1 MWHRLGT
8 GTQKTGKLKK
18 KKKKKETD
26 TISLPFL
33 FRLHITFFLIRPRV
47 NTSSLHTNITE
58 FLSIASNPKC
68 FHAILI
74 KGLRDDCPNLK
85 SHILGLFVLFST
97 VTSAGTILK
106 KGQMNCSSLS
116 GRDPIALFQIKS
128 LQRDNRLSPHKRC
141 NTE

>member
-18 KKKKKETD
+18 KKRKRRP
-26 TISLPFL
+26 ILFPCL
-33 FRLHITFFLIRPRV
+33 FRLHITFFLIRPRG
-47 NTSSLHTNITE
+47 NTSSLDTNITE

-85 SHILGLFVLFST
+85 SHILGLFVLFSADI
-97 VTSAGTILK
+97 SRYHFEERSDELFFLK
-106 KGQMNCSSLS
+106 WQRSNSLIS
-116 GRDPIALFQIKS
+116 
-128 LQRDNRLSPHKRC
+128 N
-141 NTE
+141 

>member
-18 KKKKKETD
+18 KKKRKRRL
-26 TISLPFL
+26 ILFPCL
-33 FRLHITFFLIRPRV
+33 FRLHITFFLIRPRG
-47 NTSSLHTNITE
+47 NTSSLDTNITE

-85 SHILGLFVLFST
+85 SHILGLFVLFSADI
-97 VTSAGTILK
+97 SRYHFEERSDELFFLK
-106 KGQMNCSSLS
+106 WQRSNSLIS
-116 GRDPIALFQIKS
+116 
-128 LQRDNRLSPHKRC
+128 N
-141 NTE
+141 

>member
-18 KKKKKETD
+18 KKKRKRRL
-26 TISLPFL
+26 ILFPCL
-33 FRLHITFFLIRPRV
+33 FRLHITFFLIRPRG
-47 NTSSLHTNITE
+47 NTSSLDTNITE

-85 SHILGLFVLFST
+85 SHILGLFVLFSA

-106 KGQMNCSSLS
+106 KGQMNCSFLS

-128 LQRDNRLSPHKRC
+128 LKRDNRLSPHKRC